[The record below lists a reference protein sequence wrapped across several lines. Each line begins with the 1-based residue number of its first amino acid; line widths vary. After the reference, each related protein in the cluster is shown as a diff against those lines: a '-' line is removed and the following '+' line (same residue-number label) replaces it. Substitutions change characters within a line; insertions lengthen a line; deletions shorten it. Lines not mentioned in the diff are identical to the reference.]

1 MEVAWKKKR
10 RKKRKWIV
18 PREARKKQNTL
29 KAEQEREYTKSG
41 TRVRAVSQVS
51 LSSLRAVECATTRSG
66 PPRPSLSSRFFFH
79 RPQRRSE
86 EEVEEVEDAF
96 FARNYCAFFPRRY
109 SFFLERID
117 DSSKDCRN
125 EKDERFLDEDFEE
138 IVNRKWR
145 ERREW
150 RKEALFRRIKC
161 GKVDR
166 NETCGEKESQDYFFF
181 I

>member
-79 RPQRRSE
+79 REGVRRKWRTLFSRGIIAHSFQG
-86 EEVEEVEDAF
+86 DTL
-96 FARNYCAFFPRRY
+96 
-109 SFFLERID
+109 FFLERID
-117 DSSKDCRN
+117 EKIVEMKKTRDSSILKKLLIEN
-125 EKDERFLDEDFEE
+125 EEREENGGKKHCFEE
-138 IVNRKWR
+138 
-145 ERREW
+145 
-150 RKEALFRRIKC
+150 
-161 GKVDR
+161 
-166 NETCGEKESQDYFFF
+166 
-181 I
+181 

>member
-79 RPQRRSE
+79 REGVR
-86 EEVEEVEDAF
+86 
-96 FARNYCAFFPRRY
+96 
-109 SFFLERID
+109 
-117 DSSKDCRN
+117 
-125 EKDERFLDEDFEE
+125 
-138 IVNRKWR
+138 RKWR
-145 ERREW
+145 T
-150 RKEALFRRIKC
+150 LFSRGIIAHSFQ
-161 GKVDR
+161 GD
-166 NETCGEKESQDYFFF
+166 TLFFWKESTILRKIVEMRKTRDSSMKILKKLLIENEEREENGGKKQYFEE
-181 I
+181 

>member
-18 PREARKKQNTL
+18 PRDARKKQDTL

-109 SFFLERID
+109 SFFFLERID
-117 DSSKDCRN
+117 EKIVEMKKTRDSSILKKLLIEN
-125 EKDERFLDEDFEE
+125 EEREENGGKKHCFEE
-138 IVNRKWR
+138 
-145 ERREW
+145 
-150 RKEALFRRIKC
+150 
-161 GKVDR
+161 
-166 NETCGEKESQDYFFF
+166 
-181 I
+181 

>member
-18 PREARKKQNTL
+18 PRDARKKQDTL

-79 RPQRRSE
+79 REGVR
-86 EEVEEVEDAF
+86 
-96 FARNYCAFFPRRY
+96 
-109 SFFLERID
+109 
-117 DSSKDCRN
+117 
-125 EKDERFLDEDFEE
+125 
-138 IVNRKWR
+138 RKWR
-145 ERREW
+145 TLFSRGIIAHSFQGDTLFFFWKESTKKLSKWKRREIPRFW
-150 RKEALFRRIKC
+150 RNYWSKMKREKRMEERSIVSKNKVWERNCWSKWNVWRERIP
-161 GKVDR
+161 R
-166 NETCGEKESQDYFFF
+166 LFFF
-181 I
+181 YLNVI